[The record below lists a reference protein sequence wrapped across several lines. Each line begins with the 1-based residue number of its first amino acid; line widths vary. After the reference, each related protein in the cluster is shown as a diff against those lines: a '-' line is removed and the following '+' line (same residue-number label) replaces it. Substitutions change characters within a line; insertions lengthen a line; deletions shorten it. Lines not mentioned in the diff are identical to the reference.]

1 MSLTKKAI
9 LKRTPVLL
17 YACLLQNEHCIEAD
31 RMPPLWVQFRLE
43 TRARRPT
50 CPIARIAPAAVL
62 VSIQLKLLCLI
73 TTLVFAALGATAI
86 MVTSPI
92 GISTKAAAV
101 GFVDQATA
109 KAAGAVPRSVA
120 SIYFC
125 IYRCKASVWG
135 YSQSGFG
142 APITASILH
151 ASGIQCCGGA
161 KPAERILRDN
171 VPV

>member
-62 VSIQLKLLCLI
+62 VSIQLKLLCFI
-73 TTLVFAALGATAI
+73 TTLVFAALGAAAI
-86 MVTSPI
+86 LVTSPI
-92 GISTKAAAV
+92 GISTKARA
-101 GFVDQATA
+101 
-109 KAAGAVPRSVA
+109 RRRLSA
-120 SIYFC
+120 SLTRRRRKQPGRCHAPWLVYFLYLPLQSQC
-125 IYRCKASVWG
+125 LGLFPKRLRRPHYR
-135 YSQSGFG
+135 
-142 APITASILH
+142 
-151 ASGIQCCGGA
+151 
-161 KPAERILRDN
+161 
-171 VPV
+171 